1 MKTPAGPAA
10 APFFRPPEDIFRE
23 NVLERLRPANPNEE
37 FLRKEHQAKKPDQRQ
52 HVATCAM
59 PQRIRARQ
67 SEPRVAGDCHQ
78 RISRRAQGDT
88 P

>member
-1 MKTPAGPAA
+1 MKKNAGPATA
-10 APFFRPPEDIFRE
+10 SFFHPPEDIFRE
-23 NVLERLRPANPNEE
+23 NVLERLRAANPNEE

-52 HVATCAM
+52 HVVACAM

-78 RISRRAQGDT
+78 RTSRRAHGET